1 MKKMHINISLI
12 NLKSRLCLREHLN
25 KEECEKAL
33 LPTLEHAS
41 LVHSHSHHHFLNSHS
56 NALLHSETFDQTSH
70 AIIYISLAVVVYVA
84 IVIWL
89 VSSNFHSTLNS
100 RTPSYVQREKYPTF
114 IDGEDF
120 EGEEAVLIVRDQ
132 GNGLT
137 SCSSVLLVDELKEGA
152 EAV

>member
-1 MKKMHINISLI
+1 MNEMIAHIQISGI
-12 NLKSRLCLREHLN
+12 PDPIPFDLN

-56 NALLHSETFDQTSH
+56 NALLHSETFDQTT
-70 AIIYISLAVVVYVA
+70 VVVYVA

-137 SCSSVLLVDELKEGA
+137 SCSSVLLEYLNSFGNRVEG
-152 EAV
+152 

>member
-1 MKKMHINISLI
+1 MHINISLI

-25 KEECEKAL
+25 KEESIIISSI
-33 LPTLEHAS
+33 PTATLSYIQRH
-41 LVHSHSHHHFLNSHS
+41 LIK
-56 NALLHSETFDQTSH
+56 TSH